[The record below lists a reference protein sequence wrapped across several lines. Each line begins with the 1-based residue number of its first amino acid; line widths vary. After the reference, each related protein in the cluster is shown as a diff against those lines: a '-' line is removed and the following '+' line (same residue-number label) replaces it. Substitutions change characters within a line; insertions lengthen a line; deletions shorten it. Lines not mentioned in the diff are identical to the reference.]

1 MVEALVGNTFEVEIQ
16 EKMDIVFVGHV
27 DHGKSTVIGR
37 LLADTGTLPEGK
49 LEQVRESCERNSKPF
64 EYAYLI
70 DALKDERAQSITID
84 SARVFFK
91 SQKRHYIIIDAP
103 GHIEFIKNMVTGA
116 SRAEAAVLVIDALE
130 GIQENSR
137 RHGYLLWMLGI
148 KQIVVLVNKMDL
160 VGYKQEVFD
169 SICAEYN
176 QFLGEIGVQPLCYI
190 PVSGRM
196 GDNVAALS
204 ENTPWYD
211 GFTVLTA
218 LDSFEKA
225 KPLTDKPFRLPV
237 QDIYKFTLF
246 GDDRRIVSGTVS
258 SGTMRVGDELVFY
271 PSGKSS
277 VVKSIETFSAPV
289 KDKAFSGEAI
299 GFTLNE
305 QIYIR
310 RGQIAARADELAP
323 KVATRLRVSLFWL
336 GKHPMIPK
344 KQYILKLGTARVKV
358 QIETIHRIIDASDYS
373 TLNDK
378 NQIEH
383 HDVAECTLTLSHP
396 LALDLSETMTDTS
409 RFVIVD
415 DYEIWGGGIVLEAIR
430 DENTE
435 LLEEVVTRDRKWVKT
450 TVTMSQRAERYNQRP
465 TLLIV
470 TGQKG
475 VGRKRFASLLERQL
489 FEGGKYVYYL
499 GIGSFLYGVG
509 ADLKRQ
515 NPGDNWHEHIR
526 RMAEAA
532 HLFLDSGMILI
543 MTAVELTQDDL
554 KVFNTIINPNQIETI
569 WIGDQVTTDINYDL
583 QVVGDEEN
591 VERSVIQVKR
601 MLQDHGI
608 IFSP

>member
-1 MVEALVGNTFEVEIQ
+1 
-16 EKMDIVFVGHV
+16 
-27 DHGKSTVIGR
+27 
-37 LLADTGTLPEGK
+37 
-49 LEQVRESCERNSKPF
+49 
-64 EYAYLI
+64 
-70 DALKDERAQSITID
+70 
-84 SARVFFK
+84 
-91 SQKRHYIIIDAP
+91 
-103 GHIEFIKNMVTGA
+103 
-116 SRAEAAVLVIDALE
+116 
-130 GIQENSR
+130 
-137 RHGYLLWMLGI
+137 
-148 KQIVVLVNKMDL
+148 
-160 VGYKQEVFD
+160 
-169 SICAEYN
+169 
-176 QFLGEIGVQPLCYI
+176 
-190 PVSGRM
+190 M

-211 GFTVLTA
+211 GYTVLTA

-225 KPLTDKPFRLPV
+225 KPLTDKPFRMPV

-246 GDDRRIVSGTVS
+246 GDDRRIVAGTIS
-258 SGTMRVGDELVFY
+258 SGTLRVGDELVFY

-277 VVKSIETFSAPV
+277 TVKTIETFSAPV
-289 KDKAFSGEAI
+289 KEKASSGEAI
-299 GFTLNE
+299 GFTLAE

-310 RGQIAARADELAP
+310 RGQIAARSDEPAP
-323 KVATRLRVSLFWL
+323 QVATRLRVSLFWL
-336 GKHPMIPK
+336 GKHPMLPK
-344 KQYILKLGTARVKV
+344 KQYILKLGTARVKA

-373 TLNDK
+373 TINNK

-383 HDVAECTLTLSHP
+383 HDVAECTLVLSHP

-415 DYEIWGGGIVLEAIR
+415 DYEIWGGGIVLEAMR
-430 DENTE
+430 DESAE

-450 TVTMSQRAERYNQRP
+450 NVTMSQRAERYNQRP

-475 VGRKRFASLLERQL
+475 AGRKRFASTLERQL

-515 NPGDNWHEHIR
+515 NPADNWHEHIR

-532 HLFLDSGMILI
+532 HLFLDAGMILI

-554 KVFNTIINPNQIETI
+554 KVFKTIINPNQIETI
-569 WIGDQVTTDINYDL
+569 WIGDPVTTDINYDL
-583 QVVGDEEN
+583 QVMGGEEN

>member
-1 MVEALVGNTFEVEIQ
+1 
-16 EKMDIVFVGHV
+16 
-27 DHGKSTVIGR
+27 
-37 LLADTGTLPEGK
+37 
-49 LEQVRESCERNSKPF
+49 
-64 EYAYLI
+64 
-70 DALKDERAQSITID
+70 
-84 SARVFFK
+84 
-91 SQKRHYIIIDAP
+91 
-103 GHIEFIKNMVTGA
+103 MVTGA

-310 RGQIAARADELAP
+310 RGQIAARADEPAP

-336 GKHPMIPK
+336 GKHPMISK

-415 DYEIWGGGIVLEAIR
+415 DYEIWGGGIVLEAIK

-470 TGQKG
+470 TEQKG

-515 NPGDNWHEHIR
+515 NPGDNWQEHIR